1 MLPNISQ
8 MKKSG
13 PSLKMPK
20 FVIDEDMPRSTAK
33 LLRSKGFEAFD
44 VRDYSLR
51 GKDDGEIFK
60 FAQNNKAVLLT
71 GDLGFGNLLHFPL
84 GTHSGIFI
92 AHFPNEIST
101 SELNNQ
107 MIRAILSLKED
118 EFNGNLII
126 LEPGKLRIRRNP
138 IQVDGN
144 GS

>member
-33 LLRSKGFEAFD
+33 LLKFSGFEAFD
-44 VRDYSLR
+44 VRDYGLR
-51 GKDDGEIFK
+51 GKDDGEIYK
-60 FAQNNKAVLLT
+60 FSQTNRAVLLT

-101 SELNNQ
+101 AELNNQ
-107 MIRAILSLKED
+107 IIKAILSLKED

-138 IQVDGN
+138 TQ
-144 GS
+144 

>member
-13 PSLKMPK
+13 PSLKMSK

-33 LLRSKGFEAFD
+33 LLKSNGFEAFD
-44 VRDYSLR
+44 VRDYGLR

-60 FAQNNKAVLLT
+60 FAQTNKAVLLT

-92 AHFPNEIST
+92 
-101 SELNNQ
+101 L
-107 MIRAILSLKED
+107 R
-118 EFNGNLII
+118 
-126 LEPGKLRIRRNP
+126 PGRHP
-138 IQVDGN
+138 D
-144 GS
+144 